1 MKKSILFLLLLV
13 GGTTFASA
21 QALRK
26 TEKINTDQVP
36 LSIRSSFE
44 NDFGKVPDGGEWLAH
59 FIVEKDGARTVAK
72 PLSYIYRNKSKKIEV
87 RYSAEGKLDFVKGV
101 EKDTNPNSNG

>member
-13 GGTTFASA
+13 GTTFASA

-26 TEKINTDQVP
+26 TEKIDPDQVP

-44 NDFGKVPDGGEWLAH
+44 TDFGKVPDGGEWLAH
-59 FIVEKDGARTVAK
+59 FTVEKDGARTVAK
-72 PLSYIYRNKSKKIEV
+72 PLSYIYRNKPQKIEV
-87 RYSAEGKLDFVKGV
+87 RYSADGKLDFVKGV
-101 EKDTNPNSNG
+101 EKNTNHNPTS